1 MVTLVVVMMALSL
14 GIGFYTIIESLVEW
28 YKKQHEMEADR
39 VYCQLWKERAERDD
53 LPGYNG
59 RIY

>member
-1 MVTLVVVMMALSL
+1 MFGLLALMMLISLAL
-14 GIGFYTIIESLVEW
+14 GVYTIIESLVEW
-28 YKKQHEMEADR
+28 FKKQHEMEADR
-39 VYCQLWKERAERDD
+39 VYCQLWKERSERDD